1 MVAVYIGPG
10 LGTSASAAEAST
22 TVAARVMFDGT
33 GIYGVPATGA
43 TAIVWVR
50 NGDSLSATNDYF
62 RVSDGPADVIPSFR
76 LANLL
81 TGEDVASC
89 ILRSDIDE
97 TYPRVGDVGARGESS
112 EWAMHAVVIN
122 ATHVTCYG
130 NGELNTTVGPSIA
143 LAGRFFAA
151 SDTVRFFSGGLCRG
165 AVCNPAFF
173 ARNLSQDELRAIYD
187 AGPDHLITA
196 PHTSAAGNV
205 WAGENAVVNWIAE
218 PIAGSVANSGTGGVC
233 ALALGADMSAVAS
246 VAAASAVPRIGALG
260 AYPPTLTSYRTAGTA
275 GSFFRALGSRMSR
288 LVFPAGGGIGNFTL
302 HWWLRRPLT
311 PAVTEGAVV
320 QIGAGDATLTVSTVT
335 GGANL
340 AVNVN
345 DGTIDVQDDT
355 AAPLSGF
362 SWVAVA
368 VVHDSATD
376 DLTVYFDGVSAF
388 VLDLSPLTA
397 PDADTELTF
406 TLGANSD
413 GSDVLDAEFSAV
425 AGFDEVLTPA
435 QVEALFQ
442 RGWTFDP
449 RSEPTLPAPPVL
461 WVDGLVDGVVPSA
474 IADGD
479 PLVPFSAEVDV
490 EASAFWAWFSGDH
503 RIGVFSSAW
512 FPESAHDPIVWLLAF
527 SEDSYPAIFGEVPRI
542 VAVTPREDGA
552 MILDIDARAHPGIRY
567 HLTGPADLA
576 GETEPLAS
584 GWDFDAPLPTLLH
597 TAPTVPALLDI
608 DAPVVPAS
616 GFTLAASG
624 DYKLSG
630 ETKTVEKMI
639 WAALL
644 TPAGSLDWDPDFG
657 SALRLRRLRPSDLAA
672 ERRRIVQLVEAIP
685 HVSSASVQL
694 LFDGDEMTVA
704 VTAVT
709 NFGTF
714 STSRPAR

>member
-33 GIYGVPATGA
+33 GAYGVPATGG

-62 RVSDGPADVIPSFR
+62 RVSDGPADLIPSFK

-97 TYPRVGDVGARGESS
+97 TYPRVGDAGARGEAF
-112 EWAMHAVVIN
+112 EWAMHAVVID
-122 ATHVTCYG
+122 ATHATCYG
-130 NGELNTTVGPSIA
+130 NGELNTTVGPSIP

-173 ARNLSQDELRAIYD
+173 ARNLSQDELRALYD

-196 PHTSAAGNV
+196 AHTSAGGNV

-260 AYPPTLTSYRTAGTA
+260 VYPPTLVSYRTAGTS

-288 LVFPAGGGIGNFTL
+288 LVFPDGGGLADAFSVF
-302 HWWLRRPLT
+302 WWVRRPL
-311 PAVTEGAVV
+311 PHVV
-320 QIGAGDATLTVSTVT
+320 Q
-335 GGANL
+335 
-340 AVNVN
+340 
-345 DGTIDVQDDT
+345 DGTITEIASGASDIRVTVTNDT
-355 AAPLSGF
+355 LGVRVTDGA
-362 SWVAVA
+362 
-368 VVHDSATD
+368 DEATD
-376 DLTVYFDGVSAF
+376 ASITIDDDDWIQIGFTYEVGTDLIVYVNGLAGAA
-388 VLDLSPLTA
+388 LDTSILTI
-397 PDADTELTF
+397 PDADTGLNF
-406 TLGANSD
+406 TLGANGD
-413 GSDVLDAEFSAV
+413 GSDYIDASFSAV

-435 QVEALFQ
+435 QIETLFQ

-449 RSEPTLPAPPVL
+449 RSEPTIPAPPVL

-474 IADGD
+474 VSDGD

-490 EASAFWAWFSGDH
+490 EASSFWTWFSGDH
-503 RIGVFSSAW
+503 RIGFFSTAW
-512 FPESAHDPIVWLLAF
+512 FPESAHDPDVWSLVFGDGDDLT
-527 SEDSYPAIFGEVPRI
+527 SPVFGEVPRV

-552 MILDIDARAHPGIRY
+552 LILDIDARAHPGVYYQISAPPD
-567 HLTGPADLA
+567 LTDVAWVGCDIY
-576 GETEPLAS
+576 
-584 GWDFDAPLPTLLH
+584 APLPTLLH
-597 TAPTVPALLDI
+597 TSPTVPALLDI

-616 GFTLAASG
+616 GFTLAPSG
-624 DYKLSG
+624 DYLLSG
-630 ETKTVEKMI
+630 EKTTVEKMI

-644 TPAGSLDWDPDFG
+644 TPRGSLDWAPNFG
-657 SALRLRRLRPSDLAA
+657 SSLRLKRRRPADLAA
-672 ERRRIVQLVEAIP
+672 ERRRIVQVVEAIP

-704 VTAVT
+704 ITAQT
-709 NFGTF
+709 NFGTVE
-714 STSRPAR
+714 TSHAAR

>member
-62 RVSDGPADVIPSFR
+62 RVSDGPADLIPSFK

-89 ILRSDIDE
+89 VLRSDIDE
-97 TYPRVGDVGARGESS
+97 TYPRVGDAGARGETS

-173 ARNLSQDELRAIYD
+173 ARNLSQDELRALYD

-196 PHTSAAGNV
+196 PHTSAGGNV

-260 AYPPTLTSYRTAGTA
+260 VYPPTLASYRTSGTA

-288 LVFPAGGGIGNFTL
+288 LLFPAGGGIGNFTL

-368 VVHDSATD
+368 VVHDTSTD
-376 DLTVYFDGVSAF
+376 DLTVYFNGTSAF
-388 VLDLSPLTA
+388 VLDLSTLTVPA
-397 PDADTELTF
+397 ADTELTF
-406 TLGANSD
+406 TLGANGD
-413 GSDVLDAEFSAV
+413 GTDALDAEFSAV
-425 AGFDEVLTPA
+425 AGFDEALTPT

-474 IADGD
+474 ITDGD

-490 EASAFWAWFSGDH
+490 EASERRAWFMGDH
-503 RIGVFSSAW
+503 RIGAFSTAW
-512 FPESAHDPIVWLLAF
+512 WDESAHDPDDWGLAF
-527 SEDSYPAIFGEVPRI
+527 GDAAVFGECPRI
-542 VAVTPREDGA
+542 VNITPREDGA
-552 MILDIDARAHPGIRY
+552 LLLDLDARARPGIY
-567 HLTGPADLA
+567 YQVTSPVDLSGNDLQDDIAGPY
-576 GETEPLAS
+576 
-584 GWDFDAPLPTLLH
+584 PTLLH

-694 LFDGDEMTVA
+694 LFDGDEMTVD

-709 NFGTF
+709 NFGTI